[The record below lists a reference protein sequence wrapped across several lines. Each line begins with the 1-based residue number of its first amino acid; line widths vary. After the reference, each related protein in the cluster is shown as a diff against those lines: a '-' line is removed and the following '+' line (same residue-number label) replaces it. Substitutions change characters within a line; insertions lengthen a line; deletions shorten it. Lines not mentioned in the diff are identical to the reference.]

1 MNKYLIWALA
11 LLAVLLLVIFY
22 GGKPA

>member
-1 MNKYLIWALA
+1 MNKYLIWAVA